1 MADFNQSTVNQRFKQ
16 VFTYLEKNNL
26 IKGKSD
32 IAKHLGTY
40 NHVINSILKGDRNI
54 TIEQLNKLVDLFNLN
69 ANFMFG
75 HSELMIQKQ
84 SANARAISDYAGRQN
99 IVLVRQ
105 KAMAGYAVG
114 AQDPEYIAD
123 LPRFSVPGMEG
134 SLVAFEISGDSMQP
148 TITNGDI
155 VVCEP
160 VERGEP
166 IRESNVYI
174 VVTDTVV
181 AKRIHQV
188 KAEGEIVGFELVSDN
203 TVYRPYR
210 VELDEVKQILKVK
223 SRLTNYGIE

>member
-1 MADFNQSTVNQRFKQ
+1 MTDFNQSTVNQRFKL
-16 VFTYLEKNNL
+16 VFSHLEKNNL

-54 TIEQLNKLVDLFNLN
+54 TIEQLNKLVDLFGLN

-75 HSELMIQKQ
+75 HSDVMMQKQ
-84 SANARAISDYAGRQN
+84 VATARPVGDFIGRQN
-99 IVLVRQ
+99 IMLVRQ
-105 KAMAGYAVG
+105 KAMAGYAVS
-114 AQDPEYIAD
+114 AQDPQYIAD

-188 KAEGEIVGFELVSDN
+188 KAEGKTTHFELVSDN